1 MNLVVEALVNPES
14 VKNLSDTQWDLL
26 IRQAR
31 SSELLA
37 HLYHRFMAEGIFSSI
52 PEKPKNHLKSDEVL
66 ATKQHEA
73 ARWEILQIYQAL
85 ESIGTPLL
93 LLKGAAYLHADLPPA
108 PGRFFSDIDILVPKT
123 VINDAEE
130 KLHQWGWLTTH
141 NDDYDQRYYR
151 KWMHEIPPL
160 QHVGRHSTIDVHH
173 NILPLTAR
181 LHPDPEKMIQ
191 ASVQIDESFELYTLC
206 PADMI
211 LHSATHLFHDGE
223 LEHGLRD
230 LVDLDRLLRHFGN
243 DASFWETLINRANE
257 IDLSRPL
264 FYALRYTSK
273 ILNTPIPLKALNS
286 KQLDKPAYPVQFFMD
301 HLFLRALAPAHKSS
315 NDWFTGIA
323 RWFLYIRSH
332 YLRMP
337 LHLLIPHLF
346 YKAYLRPYKEWR
358 ENRGADSGKKT
369 GGHKES
375 ESEID
380 IFE

>member
-1 MNLVVEALVNPES
+1 MNLVVQALVNHQS
-14 VKNLSDTQWDLL
+14 VKNLTDTQWDLF

-37 HLYHRFMAEGIFSSI
+37 HFYHRFSTEGIFSSI
-52 PEKPKNHLKSDEVL
+52 PEKPRNHLISDEIL
-66 ATKQHEA
+66 ATRQHEA

-85 ESIGTPLL
+85 EPIGIPVL
-93 LLKGAAYLHADLPPA
+93 LLKGAAYLQAELPPA
-108 PGRFFSDIDILVPKT
+108 PGRFFSDIDILVPRT
-123 VINDAEE
+123 VINEVEE

-141 NDDYDQRYYR
+141 HDDYDQRYYR

-191 ASVQIDESFELYTLC
+191 ASVQIDEEFELYTLC

-230 LVDLDRLLRHFGN
+230 LVDLDQLFRHFGEDSN
-243 DASFWETLINRANE
+243 FWEILINRANE

-273 ILNTPIPLKALNS
+273 ILNTPIPLNALQS
-286 KQLDKPAYPVQFFMD
+286 KLLDKPIYPVRYFMD
-301 HLFLRALAPAHKSS
+301 RLFLRALAPAHKSCS
-315 NDWFTGIA
+315 DWFTGIA

-346 YKAYLRPYKEWR
+346 YKAYVRPYKEWR
-358 ENRGADSGKKT
+358 ENRKNALSNKPEK
-369 GGHKES
+369 KES